1 MCWCVVGGARE
12 GESRERPQEGENSI
26 VVSAYF
32 PSPLRLDITGHT
44 TAFLRTLPHMQI
56 KKKKKIPSHLHKKV
70 CREKSYVVLTNPAS
84 VYDYVLLCCFY
95 ILLLFSQS
103 GVWESSSKQGFI

>member
-56 KKKKKIPSHLHKKV
+56 KKKKKSLHTFTRRYAERKATW
-70 CREKSYVVLTNPAS
+70 S
-84 VYDYVLLCCFY
+84 
-95 ILLLFSQS
+95 
-103 GVWESSSKQGFI
+103 